1 MKEGYK
7 PTKIGLLPQ
16 DWGIQKINDFT
27 KVTSGATPSTNK
39 ADFWGGDILWMNS
52 GELNL
57 KKIYDVEGRITEL
70 GFKST
75 STKLLPK
82 NCVLIGLAG
91 QGKTRGTA
99 AINKVELCTNQSIAA
114 IWPNKI
120 TNESFLYYYLD
131 SKYDDLRKLSTGDGG
146 RGGLNLGLIGS
157 FLIPLPPIEEQIAIA
172 NCLSTWDEAIEKQ
185 QKLIE
190 AKEIRHKALMQKL
203 LSGKKR
209 LPGFTDEWKE
219 VKLGDFANSYSG
231 LSGKN
236 KDDFGTGKPYISYM
250 NVFSNSIINNDIYD
264 LVSISDDENQ
274 NKVQYGDILFTVSSE
289 TATEAG
295 MVSVYLNESSED
307 VYLNSFCFGVR
318 LQTLD
323 ILNPRFASFL
333 LRFDDFRKEVFKL
346 AQGSTRYN
354 ISKSGIL
361 NIKFKIPTLEEQ
373 LSITK
378 ILESTE
384 KEIEI
389 EKQKLDQLKEQKK
402 ALMQKLLTGK
412 VRLPLNN

>member
-7 PTKIGLLPQ
+7 QTKIGVIPQ
-16 DWGIQKINDFT
+16 DWMIDNLGTLSKVYDGTHSTPTYVDEGIPFYSVEQLTTVGFNKT
-27 KVTSGATPSTNK
+27 KFISEEVFNK
-39 ADFWGGDILWMNS
+39 ENKRVKLEQGDILMTRIGDIGTARYIDWDVNASFYVSLALIKPLNNECNFKYLSFFINS
-52 GELNL
+52 DIFKNELHKRTL
-57 KKIYDVEGRITEL
+57 HVAFPKKI
-70 GFKST
+70 
-75 STKLLPK
+75 
-82 NCVLIGLAG
+82 
-91 QGKTRGTA
+91 
-99 AINKVELCTNQSIAA
+99 
-114 IWPNKI
+114 
-120 TNESFLYYYLD
+120 
-131 SKYDDLRKLSTGDGG
+131 
-146 RGGLNLGLIGS
+146 NLGDISKCLVM
-157 FLIPLPPIEEQIAIA
+157 LPPIEEQIAIA

-318 LQTLD
+318 LQTLV

>member
-7 PTKIGLLPQ
+7 QTKIGLLPQ
-16 DWGIQKINDFT
+16 DWEIQKINDFT

-157 FLIPLPPIEEQIAIA
+157 FFMPIPLIEEQNVIA

-209 LPGFTDEWKE
+209 LPGFSDESKE

-264 LVSISDDENQ
+264 LVSISDHENQ

-289 TATEAG
+289 TPTEAG

-389 EKQKLDQLKEQKK
+389 EKKKVDQLKEQKK

-412 VRLPLNN
+412 VRLPLQN